1 MFITDFI
8 CPVLLVIACIAIV
21 VITFLGFFTQNETI
35 GIIGI
40 IGSVCLI
47 LFVGISLGEKAN
59 TQPNE
64 VVQEETKS
72 IKTTETQ
79 QVQTIPEITYEP
91 AELVNVTELENGI
104 YEMLFVVGES
114 EVQLFSWYDTYTYP
128 DDVPYLLTM
137 DNKGTLNDPTDDEII
152 VVWKDMN

>member
-21 VITFLGFFTQNETI
+21 VITFLGFFTKDETI

-91 AELVNVTELENGI
+91 AELVSVTKLENGI

>member
-91 AELVNVTELENGI
+91 AELVSVTKLENGI

-114 EVQLFSWYDTYTYP
+114 EVQLFSWHDTYTYP

-137 DNKGTLNDPTDDEII
+137 DNKGTLNDPTDDEIL

>member
-8 CPVLLVIACIAIV
+8 CSVLLVIACIAIV
-21 VITFLGFFTQNETI
+21 VITFLGFFTQDETI

-47 LFVGISLGEKAN
+47 LFIGISLGEKAN

-104 YEMLFVVGES
+104 YEMLFVVGER